1 MQIHAF
7 INQKRQEFYNLFIS
21 FFRPTQE
28 NWYIRV
34 NDLAIF
40 ITKTVFYH
48 IYSKICGWNNY
59 HQEMKP
65 LPNVWSCSKT
75 IFNRII
81 STLVFRG
88 INELYLYRV
97 GQTVQPACIWFFIQ
111 LKDGGCF
118 YLNPETNSEDLIMD
132 LGRGETDEDE
142 ITVHG
147 EANEFHS
154 KANVSI
160 PSVQWKL
167 RSIKPPYI
175 FNQYLNHSLKLG
187 FARLLKY

>member
-1 MQIHAF
+1 
-7 INQKRQEFYNLFIS
+7 
-21 FFRPTQE
+21 
-28 NWYIRV
+28 
-34 NDLAIF
+34 
-40 ITKTVFYH
+40 
-48 IYSKICGWNNY
+48 
-59 HQEMKP
+59 MKP

-88 INELYLYRV
+88 INELYLYDIQAISRRADS
-97 GQTVQPACIWFFIQ
+97 TTCLYLIFHSKFQ

-118 YLNPETNSEDLIMD
+118 DLNPETNSEDLIMD
-132 LGRGETDEDE
+132 WGRGETDEDE

-160 PSVQWKL
+160 PSVQ
-167 RSIKPPYI
+167 
-175 FNQYLNHSLKLG
+175 
-187 FARLLKY
+187 